1 MLCVLSVNL
10 HVRVLPVLVCINHE
24 GDSLL
29 IDLAPLHSIL
39 VLSHID
45 LIAKLIVEDNSLE
58 CRADRLAEALD
69 VSPQSRHVASEVTE
83 GNER

>member
-1 MLCVLSVNL
+1 MLCVLSFNL
-10 HVRVLPVLVCINHE
+10 HVRVLPVLVCINHK

-45 LIAKLIVEDNSLE
+45 LIAKLIVEDNSLK
-58 CRADRLAEALD
+58 CRADRLAEALN
-69 VSPQSRHVASEVTE
+69 VSAY
-83 GNER
+83 N

>member
-1 MLCVLSVNL
+1 MFSVLSFDL

-39 VLSHID
+39 VLRHVD
-45 LIAKLIVEDNSLE
+45 LVAELVVEDNSLKS
-58 CRADRLAEALD
+58 RADRLAEALD
-69 VSPQSRHVASEVTE
+69 VSAQD
-83 GNER
+83 

>member
-1 MLCVLSVNL
+1 MFSVLSVNL

-39 VLSHID
+39 VLSHVD
-45 LIAKLIVEDNSLE
+45 LVAELVVEDNSLKG
-58 CRADRLAEALD
+58 RADRLAEALD
-69 VSPQSRHVASEVTE
+69 VSAQD
-83 GNER
+83 